1 MFIFMF
7 AFPTNETVFLP
18 AQIVLV
24 GAEGYFLYMQLAHD
38 DRGDVSLRGSDQ
50 QEVNATF
57 HFLLRTEKQKREGR
71 RMDEIKR
78 IKMSLHLLL
87 VLIPFTV
94 LAAQSSHII
103 VRAGAEVTLP
113 CDNVRDDHVN
123 CGATSWIFSDSKRTG
138 TVNLFVNRQLDT
150 SVISKSKAD
159 RLRLAANCSLVIREV
174 TAEDAG
180 QYNCIQFD
188 LTTQTHEDH
197 LVYLSVVNV
206 TEQKRTD
213 EVTLSCSVS
222 TYERCKLTVKWLYM
236 NIDVTEDN
244 TELKTSQSSCSAT
257 VSFSKSHSVHKMK
270 NYSSLTCKVR
280 DRYKE
285 EKFAFIP
292 PSSGKNKPAPG
303 NNEMTTDWWWYIA
316 LAVGFATI
324 VIMVV
329 ILIRWR
335 RNKDTQINADENITF
350 SAEETKGF
358 DEPDSSL
365 CEANSSVP
373 VDSGNK
379 TQTDKNTVD
388 PADDVAYASISH
400 SPYSVVQFQGGDDA
414 VIYSTVTAPSSSTGP
429 SADPSSLYANVT
441 IIQ

>member
-1 MFIFMF
+1 
-7 AFPTNETVFLP
+7 
-18 AQIVLV
+18 
-24 GAEGYFLYMQLAHD
+24 MQLAHD

-50 QEVNATF
+50 QEVNATL
-57 HFLLRTEKQKREGR
+57 HFLLRTEKQKRERR

-94 LAAQSSHII
+94 LAAQDSFII

-123 CGATSWIFSDSKRTG
+123 CGATSWFFSDSKWTRSID
-138 TVNLFVNRQLDT
+138 LFVNRQLNT
-150 SVISKSKAD
+150 SLISKSKAD

-180 QYNCIQFD
+180 QYNCIQSD
-188 LTTQTHEDH
+188 LTTQPYKDH
-197 LVYLSVVNV
+197 VVFISVVNV

-222 TYERCKLTVKWLYM
+222 TYRRCGLTVKWLYM
-236 NIDVTEDN
+236 NKDVSEDN
-244 TELKTSQSSCSAT
+244 TELKTSQSSCSAN
-257 VSFSKSHSVHKMK
+257 VSFNKSHSVYKMK

-292 PSSGKNKPAPG
+292 PSSGKKKPAPG
-303 NNEMTTDWWWYIA
+303 TDWWWYIR
-316 LAVGFATI
+316 LVVGFATI

-335 RNKDTQINADENITF
+335 RNK
-350 SAEETKGF
+350 
-358 DEPDSSL
+358 
-365 CEANSSVP
+365 
-373 VDSGNK
+373 
-379 TQTDKNTVD
+379 
-388 PADDVAYASISH
+388 
-400 SPYSVVQFQGGDDA
+400 FQGGDDA
-414 VIYSTVTAPSSSTGP
+414 VTFSTVEAHSSSTGP

>member
-1 MFIFMF
+1 
-7 AFPTNETVFLP
+7 
-18 AQIVLV
+18 
-24 GAEGYFLYMQLAHD
+24 
-38 DRGDVSLRGSDQ
+38 
-50 QEVNATF
+50 
-57 HFLLRTEKQKREGR
+57 
-71 RMDEIKR
+71 MDEIKR

-87 VLIPFTV
+87 VLIQFTV
-94 LAAQSSHII
+94 LAVQYSYII

-123 CGATSWIFSDSKRTG
+123 CGATTWFFTDSERNG
-138 TVNLFVNRQLDT
+138 TVKLFINRQLDT
-150 SVISKSKAD
+150 SEISKSKAD

-180 QYNCIQFD
+180 LYTCRQFD
-188 LTTQTHEDH
+188 LTTQTYEDH
-197 LVYLSVVNV
+197 VVYLSVVNV

-222 TYERCKLTVKWLYM
+222 AYRRCELTVKWLYM
-236 NIDVTEDN
+236 NIDVDKDN

-270 NYSSLTCKVR
+270 NYSSLTCKVK
-280 DRYKE
+280 DGDKE

-292 PSSGKNKPAPG
+292 PSSEGKNKPAPG
-303 NNEMTTDWWWYIA
+303 NNEMTTAWWWYIA

-400 SPYSVVQFQGGDDA
+400 SPYS
-414 VIYSTVTAPSSSTGP
+414 GP
-429 SADPSSLYANVT
+429 AH
-441 IIQ
+441 

>member
-1 MFIFMF
+1 
-7 AFPTNETVFLP
+7 
-18 AQIVLV
+18 
-24 GAEGYFLYMQLAHD
+24 
-38 DRGDVSLRGSDQ
+38 
-50 QEVNATF
+50 
-57 HFLLRTEKQKREGR
+57 
-71 RMDEIKR
+71 MDEIKR

-87 VLIPFTV
+87 VLIQFTV
-94 LAAQSSHII
+94 LAAQYSSII

-113 CDNVRDDHVN
+113 CGNVRDDHVN
-123 CGATSWIFSDSKRTG
+123 CGATSWFFVDSVVTG
-138 TVNLFVNRQLDT
+138 SVNLFVNRQLDT

-180 QYNCIQFD
+180 QYTCRQFD
-188 LTTQTHEDH
+188 PTQPYEDH

-222 TYERCKLTVKWLYM
+222 PYGSCSEVKWLFM

-257 VSFSKSHSVHKMK
+257 VSFNKSHFVHKMK
-270 NYSSLTCKVR
+270 NYSSLTCKVK
-280 DRYKE
+280 DGYKE

-292 PSSGKNKPAPG
+292 PSSEGKNKPAPG
-303 NNEMTTDWWWYIA
+303 NNEMTTDWWWYIR
-316 LAVGFATI
+316 LVVGFATI

-335 RNKDTQINADENITF
+335 RNK
-350 SAEETKGF
+350 
-358 DEPDSSL
+358 
-365 CEANSSVP
+365 
-373 VDSGNK
+373 
-379 TQTDKNTVD
+379 
-388 PADDVAYASISH
+388 
-400 SPYSVVQFQGGDDA
+400 FQGGDDA
-414 VIYSTVTAPSSSTGP
+414 VTFSTVEAHSSSTGP

>member
-1 MFIFMF
+1 
-7 AFPTNETVFLP
+7 
-18 AQIVLV
+18 
-24 GAEGYFLYMQLAHD
+24 
-38 DRGDVSLRGSDQ
+38 
-50 QEVNATF
+50 
-57 HFLLRTEKQKREGR
+57 
-71 RMDEIKR
+71 MDEIKR

-94 LAAQSSHII
+94 LAAQYSFII

-123 CGATSWIFSDSKRTG
+123 CGATTWFFSDSEWTRS
-138 TVNLFVNRQLDT
+138 VDLFVNRQLDT
-150 SVISKSKAD
+150 SLISKSKED

-180 QYNCIQFD
+180 QYTCRQFD
-188 LTTQTHEDH
+188 LTTQTYEDH
-197 LVYLSVVNV
+197 VVYLSVVNM

-222 TYERCKLTVKWLYM
+222 PYGRCDLTVKWLYM

-244 TELKTSQSSCSAT
+244 TELKTSQSSCSAN
-257 VSFSKSHSVHKMK
+257 VSFSKSHSVYKMK
-270 NYSSLTCKVR
+270 NYSSLTCKVK
-280 DRYKE
+280 DGDKE

-292 PSSGKNKPAPG
+292 PSSEGQNKPAPG
-303 NNEMTTDWWWYIA
+303 NNEMTTAWWWYIR
-316 LAVGFATI
+316 LVVGFATI

-335 RNKDTQINADENITF
+335 RNKI
-350 SAEETKGF
+350 
-358 DEPDSSL
+358 
-365 CEANSSVP
+365 
-373 VDSGNK
+373 
-379 TQTDKNTVD
+379 
-388 PADDVAYASISH
+388 
-400 SPYSVVQFQGGDDA
+400 QGGDDA
-414 VIYSTVTAPSSSTGP
+414 VIFSTVEAASSSTGP